1 MATSARALILA
12 QRDEIDQLRQQL
24 TALATEVASLRE
36 QLGCNSRN
44 SSQPPSSDGPGAKLP
59 ARRKRSG
66 RKRGGQQGHPGRGPE
81 LLPVER
87 CHITDH
93 HLEACRRC
101 GSLLHGDDLEPYRH
115 QVIKIPPIFPVV
127 KEYRL
132 HSLVCACCST
142 RSCTEQPLAY
152 GDETGAPTGN
162 ADGGNPD
169 RQRGWQWVMLTLW

>member
-1 MATSARALILA
+1 MM
-12 QRDEIDQLRQQL
+12 
-24 TALATEVASLRE
+24 
-36 QLGCNSRN
+36 
-44 SSQPPSSDGPGAKLP
+44 
-59 ARRKRSG
+59 
-66 RKRGGQQGHPGRGPE
+66 
-81 LLPVER
+81 PVER

-93 HLEACRRC
+93 L
-101 GSLLHGDDLEPYRH
+101 GPYRH

-132 HSLVCACCST
+132 HSLLCACCST

-169 RQRGWQWVMLTLW
+169 RQRGWQWVMLTFW